1 MKNSFLPPAATVS
14 SGSPRGGVAVLLRR
28 RRVFLAFTLVF
39 SLLLLGCG
47 TGTITTSTGQVVPAG
62 TVMAQDTAADVLK
75 SLDDAYKAASAAHDA
90 IAATEDPVVHAKH
103 RTTLLATLS
112 GLRSSWDALIA
123 WKGASTGAAPPDIL
137 KSVVGSAPDFVALAL
152 QLKAI
157 DQKTADSILKY
168 LNTFFPGGTP

>member
-1 MKNSFLPPAATVS
+1 MKEGPMKSRNRPI
-14 SGSPRGGVAVLLRR
+14 VA
-28 RRVFLAFTLVF
+28 LALIFP
-39 SLLLLGCG
+39 LLLLGCGG

-62 TVMAQDTAADVLK
+62 TVMAQDLAADTLK
-75 SLDDAYKAASAAHDA
+75 ALDDAYKAASATHDA
-90 IAATEDPVVHAKH
+90 RVATEDPILHAKH
-103 RTTLLATLS
+103 RATLLATLS

-123 WKGASTGAAPPDIL
+123 WKAASAGAAPPDIL

-168 LNTFFPGGTP
+168 LNTFFPAGGAP